1 MKRFIGFMLVVL
13 FVFGLASCGKCEHK
27 WSDATCV
34 SAKKCILCGKTEGNV
49 LEHKWQEATCTQS
62 QICLLCNM
70 TEGNPKEH
78 VLTAG
83 ICEICEEDL
92 LSVVERKTLVEN
104 EFLEVDS
111 EINLSLMYINNISS
125 NNPGNVSKMYD
136 SIISREDNFKNSFQA
151 LNDALILC
159 EPNSRFSGVEK
170 AINTAINS
178 YPQMP
183 INEVSSIQSFL
194 DDLEIYLVNIAS
206 AKLQL
211 VYVA

>member
-27 WSDATCV
+27 WSDATCI
-34 SAKKCILCGKTEGNV
+34 SAKKCLLCGKTEGDV
-49 LEHKWQEATCTQS
+49 LEHKWQEATCTQAKTCQLCGKTEGDVLEHEWQEAS
-62 QICLLCNM
+62 CTQAKRCFLCNM

-111 EINLSLMYINNISS
+111 EINL
-125 NNPGNVSKMYD
+125 
-136 SIISREDNFKNSFQA
+136 
-151 LNDALILC
+151 
-159 EPNSRFSGVEK
+159 
-170 AINTAINS
+170 
-178 YPQMP
+178 
-183 INEVSSIQSFL
+183 
-194 DDLEIYLVNIAS
+194 
-206 AKLQL
+206 
-211 VYVA
+211 